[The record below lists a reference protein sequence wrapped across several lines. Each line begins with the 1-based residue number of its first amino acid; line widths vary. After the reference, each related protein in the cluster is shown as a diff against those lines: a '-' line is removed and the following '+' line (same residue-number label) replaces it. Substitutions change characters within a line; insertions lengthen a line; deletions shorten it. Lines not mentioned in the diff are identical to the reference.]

1 MSDEEA
7 DVVVIGPGM
16 GGLAAARTIAQFG
29 GKQVLVLEQHYTL
42 GGMTHE
48 FSRAGRYRF
57 GTGLHYMS
65 ASAGPFLGFMT
76 DERAQLSLLP
86 DEYDVLHFPGFD
98 FAVPATKERLR
109 ARLKE
114 RFPAEADAIDGFF
127 RTTRW
132 AMAGLTARNVFAS
145 FPAGLRKAHA
155 IAVAAAAAGV
165 TEFMIGTVGGA
176 PAFACSPG
184 QSVLD
189 AANAVGVAL
198 PQSCGEGACGT
209 CRVRVLSGVYETDDR
224 GRFSADELAAGR
236 RLACQTLPTGDL
248 VIDQ

>member
-16 GGLAAARTIAQFG
+16 GGLAAAHTIAQFG

-86 DEYDVLHFPGFD
+86 DECDVLHFPGFD

-145 FPAGLRKAHA
+145 FPAGLRTA
-155 IAVAAAAAGV
+155 
-165 TEFMIGTVGGA
+165 GA
-176 PAFACSPG
+176 PVIAEQGDP
-184 QSVLD
+184 
-189 AANAVGVAL
+189 
-198 PQSCGEGACGT
+198 PGEGARHRRRRRG
-209 CRVRVLSGVYETDDR
+209 CRCHRVHDR
-224 GRFSADELAAGR
+224 HGR
-236 RLACQTLPTGDL
+236 RCPGVRLQSRAVGP
-248 VIDQ
+248 